1 MNCFKRLSS
10 CAANKTGRR
19 LAAVFAVL
27 SVLAFGGLFF
37 GSPAAAADSQKNT
50 VNLYIFWG
58 DGCPHCAHAKKY
70 LEPYVRSHDNIGYK
84 AFEVYNDTANQK
96 KMKAVGEL
104 LDITASG
111 VPLIVVG
118 DKPFVG
124 FTDGTGREIV
134 DRLDYCS
141 VRTCPDSVAS
151 VLGFPSPAARDYP
164 VEVKDGANGGQITD
178 GGHSSALKRDKII
191 DLPLIGTI
199 NAAHFSLPVLTVI
212 FGLLDG
218 FNPCAMWAL
227 LFIITLL
234 VGMHDRRK
242 MWLYGSAFIVTSAL
256 VYFVFM
262 AAWLNLFMFIGHV
275 VWVRSVIGLMAIGVG
290 GYYLYDWHRKK
301 TGCKVAGKQKRRAV
315 FEKLRSIVKERNVW
329 FGLGGVIVLAAAV
342 NIVELACSAGLPV
355 VYTGILSS
363 AGLVTGQYYAYMLL
377 YILFFMLDDLV
388 VFAVAMTTF
397 RVIGI
402 ESKYTRVT
410 RLVGGVLMCVLGLL
424 LIFAPQALMFG

>member
-151 VLGFPSPAARDYP
+151 VLGFPRPAARDYL
-164 VEVKDGANGGQITD
+164 VEVKDGANGAQITD
-178 GGHSSALKRDKII
+178 GGHSSALKRGKII